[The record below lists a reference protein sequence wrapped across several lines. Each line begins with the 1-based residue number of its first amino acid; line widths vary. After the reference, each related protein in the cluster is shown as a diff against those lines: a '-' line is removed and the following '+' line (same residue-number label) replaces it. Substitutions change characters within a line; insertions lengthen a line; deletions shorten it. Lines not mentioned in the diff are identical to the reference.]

1 MHFVLMAP
9 AIWLQLKPGS
19 QHGRVMRPGAPHSA
33 YEAVHIAAMHFLTPP
48 PPGTSLQLKPGAQ
61 HGRGMLPPGA
71 P

>member
-33 YEAVHIAAMHFLTPP
+33 YEAVHIAA
-48 PPGTSLQLKPGAQ
+48 SLVLRLLYG
-61 HGRGMLPPGA
+61 LPSVITMTTEF
-71 P
+71 